1 MYSNVEISFKLLTH
15 KSQIKHKNNLL
26 FTIGYLENNIHK
38 LYVKIISL
46 LIVLT
51 LGLLLHG

>member
-1 MYSNVEISFKLLTH
+1 MCTNVEILFKLLIH
-15 KSQIKHKNNLL
+15 KSQIKHKNSLL

-38 LYVKIISL
+38 LYKKIISL

-51 LGLLLHG
+51 LGLLHG